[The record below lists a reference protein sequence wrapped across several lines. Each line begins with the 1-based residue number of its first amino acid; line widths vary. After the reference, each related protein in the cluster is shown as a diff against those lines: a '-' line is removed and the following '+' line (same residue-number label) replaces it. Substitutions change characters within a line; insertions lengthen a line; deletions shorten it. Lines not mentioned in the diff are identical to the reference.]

1 MSKKKHELEPEQELP
16 VEDLKAEAE
25 QAAEQT
31 AEQNA
36 EQTPAEP
43 ETAAAEP
50 ETEAAPQQPD
60 TAQQLKAA
68 EDRYMRLAAEYDN
81 FRKRSARERD
91 ALFADVRS
99 DTVVKFLPV
108 YDNLLRAIA
117 MTPEGD
123 PGRKGIEMTLAQFET
138 VLTKLGV
145 TPIEALGQSF
155 DPTLHNAVMHT
166 EDPEQGESVVV
177 EEFEKGFKMGDK
189 VIRFSMVKVAN

>member
-1 MSKKKHELEPEQELP
+1 MSKKKHEMEPEQELP

-68 EDRYMRLAAEYDN
+68 EDRYLRLAAEYDN

-123 PGRKGIEMTLAQFET
+123 PGRKGIEMTLTQFET

-155 DPTLHNAVMHT
+155 DPALHNAVMHT

>member
-25 QAAEQT
+25 QAAEQP
-31 AEQNA
+31 A

-123 PGRKGIEMTLAQFET
+123 PGRKGIEMTLTQFET

-155 DPTLHNAVMHT
+155 DPALHNAVMHT
-166 EDPEQGESVVV
+166 EDPEQGEGVVV

>member
-1 MSKKKHELEPEQELP
+1 MSKKKHEMEPEQELP

-25 QAAEQT
+25 QA
-31 AEQNA
+31 A

-123 PGRKGIEMTLAQFET
+123 PGRKGIEMTLTQFET

-155 DPTLHNAVMHT
+155 DPALHNAVMHT

>member
-1 MSKKKHELEPEQELP
+1 MSKKKHEMEPEQELP

-123 PGRKGIEMTLAQFET
+123 PGRKGIEMTLTQFET

-155 DPTLHNAVMHT
+155 DPALHNAVMHT
-166 EDPEQGESVVV
+166 EDPEQGEGVVV

>member
-16 VEDLKAEAE
+16 VEDLKAE
-25 QAAEQT
+25 AEQT

-123 PGRKGIEMTLAQFET
+123 PGRKGIEMTLTQFET

-155 DPTLHNAVMHT
+155 DPALHNAVMHT

>member
-1 MSKKKHELEPEQELP
+1 MSKKKHEMEPEQELP

-31 AEQNA
+31 AEQ
-36 EQTPAEP
+36 TPAEP
-43 ETAAAEP
+43 ETAAAEQ

-123 PGRKGIEMTLAQFET
+123 PGRKGIEMTLTQFET

-155 DPTLHNAVMHT
+155 DPALHNAVMHT

>member
-1 MSKKKHELEPEQELP
+1 MSKKKHEMEPEQELP

-43 ETAAAEP
+43 ETAAVEP

-123 PGRKGIEMTLAQFET
+123 PGRKGIEMTLTQFET

-155 DPTLHNAVMHT
+155 DPALHNAVMHT

>member
-1 MSKKKHELEPEQELP
+1 MSKKKHELEPEQKLP

-25 QAAEQT
+25 QAAEQP
-31 AEQNA
+31 A

-123 PGRKGIEMTLAQFET
+123 PGRKGIEMTLTQFET

-155 DPTLHNAVMHT
+155 DPALHNAVMHT

>member
-25 QAAEQT
+25 QAAEQP
-31 AEQNA
+31 AEQTA

-123 PGRKGIEMTLAQFET
+123 PGRKGIEMTLTQFET

-155 DPTLHNAVMHT
+155 DPALHNAVMHT

>member
-1 MSKKKHELEPEQELP
+1 MSKKKHEMEPEQELP

-50 ETEAAPQQPD
+50 ENEAAPQQPD

-123 PGRKGIEMTLAQFET
+123 PGRKGIEMTLTQFET

-155 DPTLHNAVMHT
+155 DPALHNAVMHT